1 MTTTTNDDG
10 STTVTLSK
18 PITGPTGETVT
29 AITLRR
35 PKAKDMRA
43 MDNAKGEIGKSL
55 ALAGQ
60 LSGIPAPLLDNLD
73 GSDFIE
79 LSEAVQGFLKPSQ
92 ATGA

>member
-1 MTTTTNDDG
+1 MATKTNDDR
-10 STTVTLSK
+10 SITITLSD
-18 PITGPTGETVT
+18 PIAGPDGQ
-29 AITLRR
+29 ITELKLRR
-35 PKAKDMRA
+35 PKAKDFRV

-55 ALAGQ
+55 ALAQQ
-60 LSGIPAPLLDNLD
+60 LSGIPAPMLDNLD

>member
-1 MTTTTNDDG
+1 MTTKTNEDG
-10 STTVTLSK
+10 STTITLSA
-18 PITGPTGETVT
+18 PIAGPTGEPLT
-29 AITLRR
+29 ALTLRR
-35 PKAKDMRA
+35 PKAKDFRA

>member
-1 MTTTTNDDG
+1 MSTTTNEDG
-10 STTVTLSK
+10 SITITLSAA
-18 PITGPTGETVT
+18 IVGPTGQPLAELS
-29 AITLRR
+29 LRR
-35 PKAKDMRA
+35 PKAKDFRA

-55 ALAGQ
+55 ALAAQ